1 MENDNK
7 LIELLEKIDRLSL
20 EIEKYKEEINLIRN
34 EVSGLKNSRPFKE
47 PKPTAD
53 GYRIKQTSP
62 EPLVPGFENFVGLK
76 LINFVGIIVLIIGLT
91 IGVKYAIDINL
102 ISPAMRIVLTY
113 VAGGALFFISLK
125 LRAKYEVFSMIL
137 FSGSMASVY
146 FTTYAAYE
154 YYDLI
159 SRMPAFIIMLALTFF
174 TVYNSIKYNR
184 QEIAILGLVGA
195 YGIPFFVKGNSENIT
210 VLFSYIFIINL
221 GVLLI
226 SFKKY
231 WLSLMYISFFTTWLI
246 YLSWLVI
253 YSEGNAHE
261 TGTLFCYVFFIFF
274 LLNSLMFKAIK
285 RLPVTPSDTF
295 LVIANTVLL
304 YFSLVLLYREYG
316 KTSIENITLY
326 FGILYLVAAV
336 AVKKYLSFVAKQP
349 DMTYKNISLSKAITK
364 LSRILLVDRKDIVV
378 IYMFALLAGFVQLS
392 LPLGIQSIINFV
404 MAGSISTSIIVLIA
418 MVVFGVFING
428 LLQIRQLQIIEKV
441 KQKLFLRYSL
451 EFGDRLPKLN
461 IEKLDKEY
469 LPEMV
474 NRYFE
479 TVSLQKGLDKLLID
493 LPAEMFSLRISERLS
508 YTVTL

>member
-253 YSEGNAHE
+253 YSAGNAHE
-261 TGTLFCYVFFIFF
+261 TGILFCYVFFIFF

-316 KTSIENITLY
+316 KTSIENITLC

-336 AVKKYLSFVAKQP
+336 AVKKYLPSQQ
-349 DMTYKNISLSKAITK
+349 YL
-364 LSRILLVDRKDIVV
+364 
-378 IYMFALLAGFVQLS
+378 Y
-392 LPLGIQSIINFV
+392 
-404 MAGSISTSIIVLIA
+404 
-418 MVVFGVFING
+418 NG
-428 LLQIRQLQIIEKV
+428 LFCISMTALVAFPGIKYMSFPLTIVWVTMAVVMFITGIVFRLKLFRIAAMLLFAVTLIKLLLIDSIKFNSIEKV
-441 KQKLFLRYSL
+441 ISYIVI
-451 EFGDRLPKLN
+451 G
-461 IEKLDKEY
+461 I
-469 LPEMV
+469 V
-474 NRYFE
+474 
-479 TVSLQKGLDKLLID
+479 LLI
-493 LPAEMFSLRISERLS
+493 ISFLYQKFKKVIFPDKAFTS
-508 YTVTL
+508 DS